1 MRTVDVR
8 GAAGMSLVEVSIV
21 LMAVA
26 ILTAVAAPAASRTLD
41 RARVARALA
50 DAEALKEAMVLWG
63 ADLGSYGGFVTDGTA
78 SNNPP
83 VELAVT
89 DGDTPVEV
97 SFDGD
102 EQWISP
108 VALTPDPGFVITDF
122 IENHL
127 VLNNPFGGAATD
139 AYPLV
144 GGNSWRGA
152 YMDTPLDAD
161 PWGNRY
167 GINVKFLKAP
177 SNTKNDVIVLSAGP
191 DEQIDTAFQV
201 DGIFPGDDDIVV
213 MIARNRNLY
222 VP

>member
-1 MRTVDVR
+1 MRATDLR
-8 GAAGMSLVEVSIV
+8 GAAGISLVEVSIV

-41 RARVARALA
+41 RARVSRALA
-50 DAEALKEAMVLWG
+50 DAEALKEAMVLWK
-63 ADLGSYGGFVTDGTA
+63 ADLGSYTGFVVDGTA
-78 SNNPP
+78 ANNTP

-89 DGDTPVEV
+89 DGDTPIEV

-102 EQWISP
+102 EKWISP

-127 VLNNPFGGAATD
+127 ILNNPFGGANAD
-139 AYPLV
+139 AYPLA
-144 GGNSWRGA
+144 GGNSWHGA
-152 YMDTPLDAD
+152 YMNGPLDPD

-167 GINVKFLKAP
+167 AMNVKFLKAP

-191 DEQIDTAFQV
+191 DEQIDTAYQV